1 LLWGNWFPCF
11 FCVPVIVLGVVTL
24 LVLCAIKYFL
34 ACNNNNGNIYNGRL
48 RGGGK
53 QEIKENGK
61 TNKQKS
67 RKKQKEESNK
77 NVSKF

>member
-1 LLWGNWFPCF
+1 
-11 FCVPVIVLGVVTL
+11 
-24 LVLCAIKYFL
+24 
-34 ACNNNNGNIYNGRL
+34 L